1 MLEPEAKEKISH
13 TDSVFIFKLTMGL
26 MNYFSKSL
34 IFYKN
39 VALKYLIWL
48 LKGFTVS
55 EAFASLAST

>member
-1 MLEPEAKEKISH
+1 
-13 TDSVFIFKLTMGL
+13 

-39 VALKYLIWL
+39 VALKYVVWL

>member
-1 MLEPEAKEKISH
+1 
-13 TDSVFIFKLTMGL
+13 

-39 VALKYLIWL
+39 VALKYLVWL

-55 EAFASLAST
+55 EAFASLALT